1 MTESR
6 SGVCGRC
13 YEQRDTLREATCNE
27 KPEALAGAPLGQ
39 YHCPDCGMMVMAGLP
54 HFPICDECATIVAKE
69 AAIEAGLDAG
79 IRGVVMLLR
88 SRGFETCDSGD
99 GVSKA
104 PDGDCVIEHPHVFMQ
119 FKPDKVWNG
128 AEVLA
133 LMMAFAGVDLVPFK
147 PPGEAYAP
155 HEAVLEVNVVWGSD
169 VALIGLH
176 HLNDADLHAA
186 RVRKMEAL
194 RAERDATGEI

>member
-1 MTESR
+1 MTEPR
-6 SGVCGRC
+6 TGVCGRC

-27 KPEALAGAPLGQ
+27 KPEEMVGMPLGQ
-39 YHCPDCGMMVMAGLP
+39 YHCSDCGMMVMAGLP
-54 HFPICDECATIVAKE
+54 HFPICDECAASVAKE
-69 AAIEAGLDAG
+69 AAIEAGLDPG
-79 IRGVVMLLR
+79 IRSVVMLLR

-104 PDGDCVIEHPHVFMQ
+104 PDGDCVIEHPHVFMRCE
-119 FKPDKVWNG
+119 PGEAMGN
-128 AEVLA
+128 AAALA
-133 LMMAFAGVDLVPFK
+133 AMLRFIGVDLVPFK

-176 HLNDADLHAA
+176 RLSDADLQAA